1 MVKQSLSSLALISMI
16 ALISFSC
23 GKSDLFQKEQ
33 KEESSAVVSQGRNLV
48 LNGNLQLDDIK
59 VGDTIRLEV
68 ETWEVRP
75 KFRDEHRFLTPD
87 FRDDM
92 GCWASYRFF
101 VEMERIDLTPLDGM
115 KMLQLFVDGEA
126 RPLLPWVKEVKWSNG
141 IVLYDL
147 LITPELAERDTI
159 EIEFKKWSEQK
170 HYRIGFQAI
179 TSKCIDYVYQDIS
192 LNPTKLAYVDQVF
205 FTQKMVKMSY
215 QLLR

>member
-1 MVKQSLSSLALISMI
+1 
-16 ALISFSC
+16 
-23 GKSDLFQKEQ
+23 
-33 KEESSAVVSQGRNLV
+33 
-48 LNGNLQLDDIK
+48 
-59 VGDTIRLEV
+59 
-68 ETWEVRP
+68 
-75 KFRDEHRFLTPD
+75 
-87 FRDDM
+87 
-92 GCWASYRFF
+92 
-101 VEMERIDLTPLDGM
+101 M